1 MTPDDF
7 GVNKSKGVD
16 TLSGTHPEFENELS
30 KGLEGG
36 ITSCPQNSSTEKLK
50 ANSVTDDVPSP
61 NQIIEDTESRIN
73 EKVNDLDSIPTIK
86 DTAKSTETFDSAVPE
101 KNTASTTVSKKA
113 EESTSSAPPLRAP
126 VKKRSSQL
134 GSMARKKRKRQ
145 LADMSAA
152 VTSTPVKMNTLEKSK
167 LDWEAFKG
175 NIATEDNRSTMSAA
189 ERDELDSQT
198 QGGGS
203 GLGDVKGYLHRKE
216 FLDRVHGRLD
226 QQEYENLVSK

>member
-1 MTPDDF
+1 
-7 GVNKSKGVD
+7 
-16 TLSGTHPEFENELS
+16 
-30 KGLEGG
+30 
-36 ITSCPQNSSTEKLK
+36 
-50 ANSVTDDVPSP
+50 
-61 NQIIEDTESRIN
+61 
-73 EKVNDLDSIPTIK
+73 
-86 DTAKSTETFDSAVPE
+86 
-101 KNTASTTVSKKA
+101 
-113 EESTSSAPPLRAP
+113 
-126 VKKRSSQL
+126 
-134 GSMARKKRKRQ
+134 
-145 LADMSAA
+145 MSAA

>member
-1 MTPDDF
+1 MTIQGSGIAEKDYT
-7 GVNKSKGVD
+7 
-16 TLSGTHPEFENELS
+16 TLSNTVAESNKGNEKSTKENQLGSATETQKSNSAPTDASLSNQLKEDAETHTSEEPDSKDSVHTTKDTGTDKKCNDTVTPENAEPTPPSDKPNDS
-30 KGLEGG
+30 A
-36 ITSCPQNSSTEKLK
+36 SST
-50 ANSVTDDVPSP
+50 
-61 NQIIEDTESRIN
+61 
-73 EKVNDLDSIPTIK
+73 
-86 DTAKSTETFDSAVPE
+86 
-101 KNTASTTVSKKA
+101 
-113 EESTSSAPPLRAP
+113 PPLRGP

-134 GSMARKKRKRQ
+134 GSMARKKRKSQ

-152 VTSTPVKMNTLEKSK
+152 VTSAPIKMNTLEKSK

-175 NIATEDNRSTMSAA
+175 NIATDDNRNTMSAA

-226 QQEYENLVSK
+226 QQEYEHHVSR